1 MNLIF
6 VCVVVVALLASV
18 VRLLRLVAR
27 DGYGSTPAPRSHVEE
42 LGSWVD
48 RELRR

>member
-1 MNLIF
+1 MSLIL
-6 VCVVVVALLASV
+6 VCIVLVALVATV
-18 VRLLRLVAR
+18 FRLLRLVAG